1 MPWALALWSLIL
13 LRRYDL
19 AAKITAWIED
29 LAAQTSPDDT
39 RTLAWIHFGLHFGRL
54 HLGDPEPVWRDAQ
67 LSVKY
72 FFDFGDR
79 LNGGAALSCSA
90 RAALNVGYIDDAE
103 EAVRRAIEL
112 NEQLHLGVLAAAS
125 KRFLAYVL
133 LRKGDVEQALALV
146 EEAIER
152 LATEKSD
159 ALIGLWRTDAA
170 IHASLCGFHE
180 RAEQL
185 VVPSLEA
192 LRSAPPTRAL
202 ALMVLARTHVHANRA
217 PEALA
222 LMREADDLIAQVGGR
237 IGDHDL
243 FVRLVRAETLHA
255 NALSD
260 EAWTTIDDACARVMT
275 VAERIHDES
284 MRQSFIE
291 RVPENL
297 QILALAEKIAAAR

>member
-19 AAKITAWIED
+19 AAQITTWIED
-29 LAAQTSPDDT
+29 LQKKTPPDDT

-54 HLGDPEPVWRDAQ
+54 HLGDPERVWRDAQ

-72 FFDFGDR
+72 FFEFGDR

-90 RAALNVGYIDDAE
+90 RAALNIGYIDEAD

-112 NEQLHLGVLAAAS
+112 NESLNLGVLAAAS

-133 LRKGDVEQALALV
+133 FRKGDVDQALALV
-146 EEAIER
+146 EEAIVV

-170 IHASLCGFHE
+170 IHASLCAFHD

-202 ALMVLARTHVHANRA
+202 ALMVLARAHVHKSHPA
-217 PEALA
+217 EALS
-222 LMREADDLIAQVGGR
+222 LMREADALIEQVGGR

-255 NALSD
+255 NNLSD

-275 VAERIHDES
+275 VAERIRDEN
-284 MRQSFIE
+284 MRQSFVE

-297 QILALAEKIAAAR
+297 QILALAERIAASR